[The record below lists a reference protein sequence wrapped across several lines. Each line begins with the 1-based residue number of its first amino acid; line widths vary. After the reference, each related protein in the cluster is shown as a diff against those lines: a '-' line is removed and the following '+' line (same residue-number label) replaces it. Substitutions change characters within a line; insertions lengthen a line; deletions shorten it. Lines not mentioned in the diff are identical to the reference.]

1 VQRWL
6 VTNIERQ
13 FVAAD
18 TDEKMDAKRA
28 EMDKVYAAA
37 PSAESKAETGSYHM
51 SGNRMYLTMNRERT
65 SYQRLKEHPKCAA
78 AVPASP
84 R

>member
-1 VQRWL
+1 
-6 VTNIERQ
+6 
-13 FVAAD
+13 
-18 TDEKMDAKRA
+18 
-28 EMDKVYAAA
+28 MDKVYAAA

-65 SYQRLKEHPKCAA
+65 PYQRLKEHPKCAA
-78 AVPASP
+78 AVPPSP